1 MRFILQYNIV
11 VNIFCHRNGYVCGR
25 EFVMQQVNLITT
37 EGKIMVAL
45 SGDIDSAVSE
55 DFYAQI
61 DALYKSGKK
70 SIILECSALEF
81 IDSTTLGT
89 LVKIHKQLKADGHVL
104 TLVNV
109 PPRIR
114 KLFEICSLDSLLEI
128 K

>member
-1 MRFILQYNIV
+1 
-11 VNIFCHRNGYVCGR
+11 
-25 EFVMQQVNLITT
+25 MQQVNLITT

-61 DALYKSGKK
+61 DALYRSEKK
-70 SIILECSALEF
+70 SIIFECSALEF

-89 LVKIHKQLKADGHVL
+89 FVKIHKQLKADGHVL

-109 PPRIR
+109 PPRIK